1 MKENY
6 KYSLEKYSGSKSR
19 FVCPNCKKREY
30 TRFINTETREYL
42 SYEFGRCNRI
52 IKCGYFKYPTQGSN
66 FNCEKSNVSVEPE
79 IEYLNKKVFQYFEST
94 NFNNPLYL
102 FLKSYF
108 DESKIEKILDL
119 YEVKTEK
126 LNREYLTIFPQLDLD
141 FNLRTIKKMKY
152 TSQTGKRSKNFFQW
166 YNPDKKDLSQC
177 LFGLHLINQ
186 PEFLNSKI
194 VIVESEKT
202 ALLGM
207 LYFKNKYL
215 FLATGGLM
223 NLAQEKLKPLEN
235 REVILMPDLS
245 PIDSKN
251 SAFDYWKTKSEKFSK
266 EINCSISISNL
277 LEENATE
284 RERNLQLDLGDFII
298 ENLKSNIN

>member
-6 KYSLEKYSGSKSR
+6 KYILEKYSGSKSR

-42 SYEFGRCNRI
+42 SYGFGRCNRI

-66 FNCEKSNVSVEPE
+66 LNYENNKVFVEPK
-79 IEYLNKKVFQYFEST
+79 IEYLNKEILKTFEFT
-94 NFNNPLYL
+94 NSDNSLGL
-102 FLKSYF
+102 FFEFLF
-108 DESKIEKILDL
+108 SKIEIDTLFKL
-119 YEVKTEK
+119 YMVRTEK
-126 LNREYLTIFPQLDLD
+126 NKYGFLTIFPLIDQD
-141 FNLRTIKKMKY
+141 FNLRSLKKMKFNPY
-152 TSQTGKRSKNFFQW
+152 DGKRDKKFFQW
-166 YNPDKKDLSQC
+166 YNPDKKDLRQC
-177 LFGLHLINQ
+177 LFGLHLINH
-186 PEFLNSKI
+186 PEFKKSKI
-194 VIVESEKT
+194 IIVESEKT
-202 ALLGM
+202 TLLGM

-223 NLAQEKLKPLEN
+223 NLTKEKLKPLEN
-235 REVILMPDLS
+235 REVILIPDLS
-245 PIDSKN
+245 PIDAKN

-266 EINCSISISNL
+266 EINCLISISNL

-284 RERNLQLDLGDFII
+284 REKNLQLDLGDFII

>member
-1 MKENY
+1 MF

-19 FVCPNCKKREY
+19 FVCPNCKEKEY
-30 TRFINTETREYL
+30 TRFINSETKEYL

-52 IKCGYFKYPTQGSN
+52 IKCGYFKSPAVVN
-66 FNCEKSNVSVEPE
+66 DFNYEKNNEFVEPK
-79 IEYLNKKVFQYFEST
+79 IEYLDKNVFQFFEIT
-94 NFNNPLYL
+94 NFKNPLYL

-108 DESKIEKILDL
+108 DESKIEKTLDL

-126 LNREYLTIFPQLDLD
+126 LNGEYLTIFPQLDLE

-152 TSQTGKRSKNFFQW
+152 NFQTGKRSKNFFQW
-166 YNPDKKDLSQC
+166 YNPNKSNLKQC
-177 LFGLHLINQ
+177 LFGLHLLNHS
-186 PEFLNSKI
+186 EFKKSKI
-194 VIVESEKT
+194 IIVESEKT

-223 NLAQEKLKPLEN
+223 NLTKDKLKTLDN
-235 REVILMPDLS
+235 RKIILMPDLS

-251 SAFDYWKTKSEKFSK
+251 SAFDYWKTKSEKFSN
-266 EINCSISISNL
+266 ELNCSISISNL
-277 LEENATE
+277 LEENATIQQ
-284 RERNLQLDLGDFII
+284 RNLQLDLGDFII
-298 ENLKSNIN
+298 EEINEKSI

>member
-1 MKENY
+1 MFQYN
-6 KYSLEKYSGSKSR
+6 LEKYSGSKSR

-52 IKCGYFKYPTQGSN
+52 IKCGYFKFPIQGGN
-66 FNCEKSNVSVEPE
+66 LNYEKNNVFVEPE
-79 IEYLNKKVFQYFEST
+79 IEYLDKKVFQYFESS

-141 FNLRTIKKMKY
+141 FNLRTIKKMEY

-215 FLATGGLM
+215 FLATEGLM